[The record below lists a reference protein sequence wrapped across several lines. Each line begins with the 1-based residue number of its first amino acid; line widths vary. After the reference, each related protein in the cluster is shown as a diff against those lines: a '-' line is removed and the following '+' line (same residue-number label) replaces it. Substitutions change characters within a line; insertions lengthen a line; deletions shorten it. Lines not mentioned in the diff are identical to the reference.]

1 MDKLSW
7 DQLLDIPNTRQICAK
22 HTIPLDFV
30 LMDHGVISFTIW
42 MKSPMTLKTA
52 KVNNNHQ
59 HPSST
64 KILLLHPSHPIK
76 SLEVGR
82 IISAINKLPSED
94 QPQQQQ
100 QKQQQQIKPLPMF
113 DTVRNNNNQQQK
125 QQQQSSQRGNN
136 FYPNPSGWN
145 PLNSNSFGL
154 NVDQKQAPR
163 LPVFSTLSK

>member
-1 MDKLSW
+1 MYYFSGFNH
-7 DQLLDIPNTRQICAK
+7 LDRSLTCVLYFHLILQCLYFSDAK
-22 HTIPLDFV
+22 NSQGQQQPPAPKQHQNPAFTP
-30 LMDHGVISFTIW
+30 IS
-42 MKSPMTLKTA
+42 S
-52 KVNNNHQ
+52 N
-59 HPSST
+59 
-64 KILLLHPSHPIK
+64 KIIGS
-76 SLEVGR
+76 GR

-94 QPQQQQ
+94 QPQQ

>member
-1 MDKLSW
+1 MYCFSGFTH
-7 DQLLDIPNTRQICAK
+7 LDRSLTCVLYFHLILQCLYFSDAK
-22 HTIPLDFV
+22 NSQGQQQPPAPKQHQNPAFTP
-30 LMDHGVISFTIW
+30 IS
-42 MKSPMTLKTA
+42 S
-52 KVNNNHQ
+52 N
-59 HPSST
+59 
-64 KILLLHPSHPIK
+64 KIIGS
-76 SLEVGR
+76 GR

-94 QPQQQQ
+94 QPQQQQQ

-125 QQQQSSQRGNN
+125 QQQQQSSQRGNN

>member
-1 MDKLSW
+1 
-7 DQLLDIPNTRQICAK
+7 LDEVTNDGKNSQGQQQPPAPKQHQNPAFA
-22 HTIPLDFV
+22 P
-30 LMDHGVISFTIW
+30 IS
-42 MKSPMTLKTA
+42 S
-52 KVNNNHQ
+52 N
-59 HPSST
+59 
-64 KILLLHPSHPIK
+64 KIIGS
-76 SLEVGR
+76 GR

-100 QKQQQQIKPLPMF
+100 QQKQQQIKPLPMF
-113 DTVRNNNNQQQK
+113 DTVRNNNNQQQ
-125 QQQQSSQRGNN
+125 QQQQQQQRSQRGNN

>member
-1 MDKLSW
+1 MASSI
-7 DQLLDIPNTRQICAK
+7 IP
-22 HTIPLDFV
+22 
-30 LMDHGVISFTIW
+30 VIT
-42 MKSPMTLKTA
+42 
-52 KVNNNHQ
+52 
-59 HPSST
+59 
-64 KILLLHPSHPIK
+64 SHPCLIFSGAK
-76 SLEVGR
+76 NSQGQQQPPAPKQHQNPAFAPISSNKIIGSGR

-94 QPQQQQ
+94 QPQQQPQQ
-100 QKQQQQIKPLPMF
+100 QKQQQIKPLPMF
-113 DTVRNNNNQQQK
+113 DTVRNNNNQ